1 MAWSLFLRWSGIPN
15 NLHDCVQNEGHEK
28 TYQLM
33 IANMAMSDLLY
44 PIFLFPWFVAGM
56 YMYVDSWPVSGRLGI
71 KNLLDIFTW
80 IRYHPCKISVYVF
93 QELSPFMAQAY
104 CAINPWLCLIFS
116 VKYRQGLNKS
126 HCRQGSPKS
135 ELEERWPKKFRKKL
149 CYFRLLPNLVPAPV
163 DFWPWHTELSKILN
177 FMASRGEFLWAG
189 FAKNESLYRRMSTKY
204 KSSKLFWR
212 ILEDNKQNKREN

>member
-1 MAWSLFLRWSGIPN
+1 
-15 NLHDCVQNEGHEK
+15 
-28 TYQLM
+28 M

-56 YMYVDSWPVSGRLGI
+56 YMYVDSWPVSGRLGPILCKLSWFFSCFCRRFNSRPDSHSTQVNDQLTQMYLTIAIVVSNALCFTPIGI
-71 KNLLDIFTW
+71 KNLLEIFTW

-116 VKYRQGLNKS
+116 VKYRQGLNKF

-135 ELEERWPKKFRKKL
+135 ELEER
-149 CYFRLLPNLVPAPV
+149 
-163 DFWPWHTELSKILN
+163 
-177 FMASRGEFLWAG
+177 
-189 FAKNESLYRRMSTKY
+189 
-204 KSSKLFWR
+204 
-212 ILEDNKQNKREN
+212 

>member
-33 IANMAMSDLLY
+33 IANMAMSDLLHS
-44 PIFLFPWFVAGM
+44 IFLFPWFVAGM

-71 KNLLDIFTW
+71 KNLLEIFTW

-135 ELEERWPKKFRKKL
+135 ELEELWPKKFRKKL
-149 CYFRLLPNLVPAPV
+149 CYFRLLPNLAHRKLIDLANHLPSSSPCGLLTVTHRA
-163 DFWPWHTELSKILN
+163 FEN
-177 FMASRGEFLWAG
+177 FEFYGESRGIFVSRFCE
-189 FAKNESLYRRMSTKY
+189 
-204 KSSKLFWR
+204 
-212 ILEDNKQNKREN
+212 

>member
-71 KNLLDIFTW
+71 KNLLEIFTW

-135 ELEERWPKKFRKKL
+135 ELEERWPPGGGTPIWNRRGCSSEIFNLPRKGDQSGRGLSK
-149 CYFRLLPNLVPAPV
+149 
-163 DFWPWHTELSKILN
+163 FWP
-177 FMASRGEFLWAG
+177 
-189 FAKNESLYRRMSTKY
+189 
-204 KSSKLFWR
+204 
-212 ILEDNKQNKREN
+212 LEETA